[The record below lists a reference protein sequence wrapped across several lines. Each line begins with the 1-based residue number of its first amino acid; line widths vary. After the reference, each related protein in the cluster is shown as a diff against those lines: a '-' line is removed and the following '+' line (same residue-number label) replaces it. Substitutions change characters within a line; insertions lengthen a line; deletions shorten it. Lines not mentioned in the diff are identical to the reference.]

1 MASILNIE
9 SRREADGRSLEDYRA
24 ARQKKKITRSKSPA
38 LPRVE
43 MDQPKIGGVLK
54 DEYDEWLKQDISQ
67 HSRRGLIP
75 STILEEDDS
84 SENGF

>member
-9 SRREADGRSLEDYRA
+9 GRSEGSRGGLWEYRA
-24 ARQKKKITRSKSPA
+24 ARRRTEEKKARSSA
-38 LPRVE
+38 RPRNE
-43 MDQPKIGGVLK
+43 KHQPKAGGGLK
-54 DEYDEWLKQDISQ
+54 DQYDEWLKQDMKQ
-67 HSRRGLIP
+67 KKKKGLIP

>member
-9 SRREADGRSLEDYRA
+9 SRQEVDRRSLEDYRA
-24 ARQKKKITRSKSPA
+24 ARQKKKAERSKSSASPN
-38 LPRVE
+38 VE
-43 MDQPKIGGVLK
+43 MRQPKIGGGLK

-67 HSRRGLIP
+67 HSKRGLIP